1 MLKAKKEMTIMK
13 LRKVRALLD
22 HKKFAEELKKLGK
35 TQEEFAEDMDMSD
48 RYVRVLSTVDRNVSI
63 SLAYSFSQAFGV
75 PIEYLLLVVEDK

>member
-35 TQEEFAEDMDMSD
+35 TQEEFAEDI
-48 RYVRVLSTVDRNVSI
+48 LKRNLKKSEPT
-63 SLAYSFSQAFGV
+63 A
-75 PIEYLLLVVEDK
+75 DWR